1 MSLAGISKL
10 SIKDVGW
17 DEKNIKYSAD
27 ECEILQKWE

>member
-27 ECEILQKWE
+27 KCEILQKWE